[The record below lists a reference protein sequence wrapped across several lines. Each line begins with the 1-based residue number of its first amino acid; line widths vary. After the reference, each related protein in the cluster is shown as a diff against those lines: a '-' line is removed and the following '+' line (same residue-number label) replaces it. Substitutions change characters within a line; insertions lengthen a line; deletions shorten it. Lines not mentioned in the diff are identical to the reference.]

1 MPATSSSRQ
10 ITEARTSATSSPYRR
25 PLITYSKKD
34 QRTRSRRNLSGSSSD
49 EPMVISD
56 SDDDFQLVTKDTA
69 SKGKGKAKGK
79 AKMTTPE
86 ILSDDDVVFISG
98 PAKASSSCQSNVLEK
113 HTDKNQAQFTL
124 VQNVFELMFTDFL
137 RKQEDNLSCSICM
150 EIVNNPH
157 VLWCG
162 HFFCAECLTGHA
174 KALVKQRDNPR
185 CPTCRV
191 IHGRFKPAESYVL
204 REQAYDL
211 RQALQIPQPERGVLV
226 WPVNFVPTERDRDE
240 SLPFRI
246 RPTDTLF

>member
-1 MPATSSSRQ
+1 MPATFSSRQ
-10 ITEARTSATSSPYRR
+10 ITEARTSATSSPYRTR
-25 PLITYSKKD
+25 LITYSKKD
-34 QRTRSRRNLSGSSSD
+34 QRTRSRRNLSSSSSD
-49 EPMVISD
+49 EPMLISD
-56 SDDDFQLVTKDTA
+56 SDEDFQLVTRDTA

-98 PAKASSSCQSNVLEK
+98 PAKASSSRQSNVQEK
-113 HTDKNQAQFTL
+113 GTDKNQAQPTL

-137 RKQEDNLSCSICM
+137 RKQEENLSCSICM

-185 CPTCRV
+185 CPTCCV
-191 IHGRFKPAESYVL
+191 IHGHFKPAESYVL

-211 RQALQIPQPERGVLV
+211 RQALHIPQPERGALV
-226 WPVNFVPTERDRDE
+226 WPEKFIPTERDRE
-240 SLPFRI
+240 ETLPSRI